1 MVQPTKILDA
11 LLVISYRGGNKKAL
25 GLLVKRWNK
34 KFCVH
39 AYRYTKD
46 WELAKDV
53 TQDTWQVIMAKIHFL
68 KDPNSFG
75 SWALTIVSRKAMNTI
90 KKGRRLVRDEGKIT
104 GLQED
109 TLEEF
114 KKNDNQLSSLLVA
127 LSNLPPE
134 QQMVLKLFY
143 LQAYSI
149 KEISEITQ
157 VSSNTVKTR
166 LFRGRENL
174 KKTIKK

>member
-11 LLVISYRGGNKKAL
+11 LLVISYRSGNKKAL
-25 GLLVKRWNK
+25 GLLVERWNK
-34 KFCVH
+34 KLCVH

-46 WELAKDV
+46 WEMAKDV

-68 KDPNSFG
+68 KDTNSFG
-75 SWALTIVSRKAMNTI
+75 SWALTIVGRKAINSI
-90 KKGRRLVRDEGKIT
+90 KKGRRLVRDERKIT
-104 GLQED
+104 ALQED
-109 TLEEF
+109 TSEEF
-114 KKNDNQLSSLLVA
+114 KKNENHLSSLSVA

-134 QQMVLKLFY
+134 QQMVLRLFY
-143 LQAYSI
+143 LEAYSI

-157 VSSNTVKTR
+157 VSRNTVKTR

-174 KKTIKK
+174 RKTIKK